1 MEQAC
6 EEMGGETLQR
16 TVGEIRFGAGGGQ
29 VRSITLSSNTV
40 MPLGASFPSRIVLLV
55 FVFGSTFYSSLCTES
70 SPLLSLPTVI
80 VSSSSSS
87 LICCFISGNQETKL
101 FRIE

>member
-1 MEQAC
+1 MRKW
-6 EEMGGETLQR
+6 EERRYRGQLERLDWGE
-16 TVGEIRFGAGGGQ
+16 GGQ

-55 FVFGSTFYSSLCTES
+55 FVFGSAFYSSLCTES

-87 LICCFISGNQETKL
+87 LICCFISGNQENQP
-101 FRIE
+101 FQN

>member
-1 MEQAC
+1 MRKW
-6 EEMGGETLQR
+6 EERRYRGQLERGDWGE
-16 TVGEIRFGAGGGQ
+16 GGQ

-70 SPLLSLPTVI
+70 SPLLSLPIVI

-87 LICCFISGNQETKL
+87 LICCFISGNQENQP
-101 FRIE
+101 FQN